1 MASHS
6 PSTYPSVREQ
16 LVHESIAMAQYAL
29 ASGKQ
34 VSAAAAATL
43 EQARTAPSDPSAD
56 VAAIVKVHD
65 QLSKL
70 VAPATPRALLLM
82 GPDHVA
88 GGLRSML
95 GPVGLVRRMMVAAVI
110 SMVVFMG
117 VSLSPYTNEPITISA
132 GQGVELFLVE
142 LYWLAAAAMGASFA
156 MLMKVSSYVVNRN
169 YDPKYEPGYWIKFFL
184 GIMAGFILVTLVPTA
199 KGASA
204 DLTQATI
211 ALLGGFSASA
221 VFRILTRLVEA
232 VESIFRGDAKN
243 EITRRENDAR
253 SRASD
258 ETSKVRMGYAAQ
270 LVALQR
276 EVSTGADAQA
286 LTARLR
292 EMLTG
297 LVPESALEP
306 VETPPAVSDEAAPAG
321 DHRPPRRER
330 GIRSHRARARG
341 EAAGSGCRITATAVS
356 RRDAEARRRASSPR
370 LRVFCV
376 MPADRHAIQS
386 LY

>member
-34 VSAAAAATL
+34 VSAAAAITL
-43 EQARTAPSDPSAD
+43 EQARRAPSDPAAD
-56 VAAIVKVHD
+56 IAAIVKVHD

-88 GGLRSML
+88 ATGLRSML
-95 GPVGLVRRMMVAAVI
+95 GPVGLVRRMMIAAVI
-110 SMVVFMG
+110 SMVVFIAA
-117 VSLSPYTNEPITISA
+117 SLSEYTNEPVSISA
-132 GQGVELFLVE
+132 STGIPLFLGE

-156 MLMKVSSYVVNRN
+156 MLMQVSQYVVNRN
-169 YDPKYEPGYWIKFFL
+169 YDPKYEPSYWIKFFL

-199 KGASA
+199 KGTSA
-204 DLTQATI
+204 DLAQATI

-221 VFRILTRLVEA
+221 VFRILTRLVDA
-232 VESIFRGDAKN
+232 VESIVRGDTKD
-243 EITRRENDAR
+243 EITRREADAR
-253 SRASD
+253 SRATD

-270 LVALQR
+270 LVRLQQ
-276 EVSTGADAQA
+276 EVSTGADPEA

-297 LVPESALEP
+297 LVPESAMDP
-306 VETPPAVSDEAAPAG
+306 VETPPPAVSDEAVPVGSIALPGVNVVAAPAE
-321 DHRPPRRER
+321 PEP
-330 GIRSHRARARG
+330 
-341 EAAGSGCRITATAVS
+341 EAKQPAPVAG
-356 RRDAEARRRASSPR
+356 
-370 LRVFCV
+370 
-376 MPADRHAIQS
+376 
-386 LY
+386 